1 MASIYRFSRKSKKED
16 PNAKK
21 AKSSGKEKDDFFP
34 LLFEDEGAEKKEE
47 KALAGQAE
55 SAPEEDLSFTDT
67 RVIPEVDGENKVE
80 EAPVSNEDTQV
91 IPESVTEEKTKDEAS
106 PSGADTL
113 TFRLPPLEEVEK
125 SAPEELLRALQETPV
140 DNQKLDEVFNH
151 SKGSLSGNTSQKE
164 YDEATELLKE
174 IFGSDRKKKKK
185 KGKNQA
191 ETESSEEIRSV
202 FDESRTLEEA
212 LQEARE
218 QDAAEGDDGYVA
230 VHDSQD
236 ESTKEYQASASPEE
250 GTEALSA
257 EEGKHSVPELSDEV
271 RVVDQD
277 DPYQDTY
284 DELETVEEREKGL
297 PEEFTTQEEYDEFAE
312 HLRGKNYKSMC
323 ICLWTFL
330 LFLALLYLESATFS
344 GLYHP
349 EALKPGG
356 LYNSV
361 IYLLVDIWMVLITAI
376 VALPVVSSG
385 FKGIFRGKPGRNS
398 ITALLVLFS
407 LAHPALLLFTGVQEY
422 PLFGAL
428 TALFIFI
435 GAIGNFL
442 ESKRIYRTFR
452 ICGRRG
458 DKLVSTELS
467 GECPEAEAFRE
478 QLEGEPKFYS
488 VHKASFID
496 GFFRRVE
503 EHGRSARSYGTTMI
517 LAFLASAGFAAFSYW
532 KEPDVALTAN
542 RFMIMAMMTFP
553 LSGIFTVTLP
563 FSHLSKKAEKTECAI
578 VSAAEADAHSACDVV
593 SFTDKEIFPPKNV
606 KLTTI
611 RTYGK
616 TRIDKAI
623 LYAAMIFQKLGGP
636 LSEVFKKTISGVFTE
651 ISEDFEFLEIT
662 ADGMCA
668 KIDGKDVFVGN
679 KNYLLSYDFGYTKDS
694 MDEDFESKSGKIM
707 YMVIGSE
714 LAAKFYIRYSMSK
727 RFRATILSLFKCG
740 ICPAVKTCDPN
751 IDGDLF
757 RTLLQNDKIPAG
769 IIKTCDAMKDAPAA
783 ERSEAGLVCTS
794 SIANLLHGFTLCDSL
809 RHLCRSNAVI
819 STLSLLIGAGIV
831 LFLFFIENLTK
842 VSGLFA
848 ILYQLL
854 WLVPVVI
861 PSLSE

>member
-21 AKSSGKEKDDFFP
+21 AKSSGKENDEFSP
-34 LLFEDEGAEKKEE
+34 LLFDGEDAETKEE
-47 KALAGQAE
+47 KAPVEPAGSNAEEELAF
-55 SAPEEDLSFTDT
+55 SDT
-67 RVIPEVDGENKVE
+67 RVIPGSDVPEKAAVE
-80 EAPVSNEDTQV
+80 ETAALEGDT
-91 IPESVTEEKTKDEAS
+91 I
-106 PSGADTL
+106 
-113 TFRLPPLEEVEK
+113 TFQLPPLEEEERGT
-125 SAPEELLRALQETPV
+125 PEGLLKALQETPV

-185 KGKNQA
+185 KGKGEPPA
-191 ETESSEEIRSV
+191 ENAEEIRSV
-202 FDESRTLEEA
+202 FDETRTLEEA
-212 LQEARE
+212 LQEARA
-218 QDAAEGDDGYVA
+218 QDAAEGAADDGYVA

-236 ESTKEYQASASPEE
+236 ESTKEYHAAFSIEE
-250 GTEALSA
+250 TLDALPA
-257 EEGKHSVPELSDEV
+257 DEEKRSVPELSDEV
-271 RVVDQD
+271 RVADQD

-284 DELETVEEREKGL
+284 DELETVDDREKGL
-297 PEEFTTQEEYDEFAE
+297 PEEFTSQEEYDEFAE

-323 ICLWTFL
+323 TGLWTFL

-361 IYLLVDIWMVLITAI
+361 IYLLVDIWLVLITAI
-376 VALPVVSSG
+376 VALPVVGLG
-385 FKGIFRGKPGRNS
+385 FKGLFRGKPNRNS

-407 LAHPALLLFTGVQEY
+407 LAHPTLLLFTGVQEY

-435 GAIGNFL
+435 GSIANFL

-467 GECPEAEAFRE
+467 GDCPEAEAFRE

-503 EHGRSARSYGTTMI
+503 EPGRSARSFGTTMI
-517 LAFLASAGFAAFSYW
+517 LAFLASVGFAAFSYW
-532 KEPDVALTAN
+532 KEPDVSLTAN
-542 RFMIMAMMTFP
+542 RFMMMAMMTFP
-553 LSGIFTVTLP
+553 LSGIFTVALP

-578 VSAAEADAHSACDVV
+578 ISAAEADAHSACDVV

-668 KIDGKDVFVGN
+668 KIDGKDIFVGN

-783 ERSEAGLVCTS
+783 ERSEA
-794 SIANLLHGFTLCDSL
+794 
-809 RHLCRSNAVI
+809 
-819 STLSLLIGAGIV
+819 
-831 LFLFFIENLTK
+831 
-842 VSGLFA
+842 
-848 ILYQLL
+848 
-854 WLVPVVI
+854 
-861 PSLSE
+861 